1 MEFEMSEGVL
11 REEITML
18 REQQERV
25 KQTLGRLS
33 EELRRREGEYLAL
46 RSAQALEMRVEAD
59 HE

>member
-1 MEFEMSEGVL
+1 MEYEMPAAVL
-11 REEITML
+11 REEIAVL

-33 EELRRREGEYLAL
+33 DELRRREGEYLAL
-46 RSAQALEMRVEAD
+46 RSAQALEVRVEAD